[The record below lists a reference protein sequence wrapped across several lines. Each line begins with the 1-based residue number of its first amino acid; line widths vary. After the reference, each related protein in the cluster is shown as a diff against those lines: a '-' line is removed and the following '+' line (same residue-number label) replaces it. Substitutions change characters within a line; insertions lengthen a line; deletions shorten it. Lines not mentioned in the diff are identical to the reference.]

1 MTYLAATMSQ
11 RFKLRSF
18 LRRTMNKVA
27 APKEKERSKERLAE
41 ERPPSQETAGVAVDV
56 AVDEAAASL
65 SPLPV
70 GAVEGPP
77 VPREAAVD
85 VGGRSEERAA
95 LERTVSELVH
105 NVEGK
110 KQEIAALKMEVKRL
124 KEVSRAPRMGYS
136 VLWTWWTCSV
146 LW

>member
-1 MTYLAATMSQ
+1 MSQ

-41 ERPPSQETAGVAVDV
+41 ERPPSQETAGVPVDV

-65 SPLPV
+65 STLPV
-70 GAVEGPP
+70 GADEGPP
-77 VPREAAVD
+77 APREAAVD
-85 VGGRSEERAA
+85 VGGRNEERAA

-124 KEVSRAPRMGYS
+124 KEVRPAPRTGKS
-136 VLWTWWTCSV
+136 VL
-146 LW
+146 